1 MAQPDLEG
9 AVEVGGFGYPAMV
22 VLRYVMILFGLCLES
37 HIKIFMEFS
46 ATRR

>member
-22 VLRYVMILFGLCLES
+22 VLRYVMILFGLSQKRYIQIL
-37 HIKIFMEFS
+37 MEFS